1 MPPVAGWAGF
11 YRDAR
16 GNRLAQFDSTPDG
29 SGHILRL
36 RGPREVVDQVL
47 RVAPEYVGCA
57 VPPGD
62 PSNWTHCLRSPMP
75 MRPEVPTLLALLT
88 SVISLPQ
95 LPNVSAALALDW
107 YKLPQVGIDSYDWP
121 NTQIGDL
128 VSRGKYLYKHNAVK
142 QRVAGLDLAAR
153 LRATIDSHAGLQQS
167 STVLNVPGHDR
178 TRVSF
183 GSRLAATVARDQG
196 LRFVRVESRSEF
208 RAEAKSVSSA
218 ERVAMLRDQ
227 FILSQDL
234 REESVLIID
243 DVFKSGVSMTEV
255 ARAARAAGAADVQG
269 ICAVRT
275 MRAG

>member
-16 GNRLAQFDSTPDG
+16 GNRLAQFESTRDG
-29 SGHILRL
+29 SGHLLRL

-47 RVAPEYVGCA
+47 RVAPEYVECA
-57 VPPGD
+57 VPPSD
-62 PSNWTHCLRSPMP
+62 TSNWTHHLRSPLP
-75 MRPEVPTLLALLT
+75 MRREVRTLLTLLT

-95 LPNVSAALALDW
+95 LPNVSTSLALDW
-107 YKLPQVGIDSYDWP
+107 YKVPQVGIDSFEWP
-121 NTQIGDL
+121 NTEIGDL
-128 VSRGKYLYKHNAVK
+128 VSRGKYLYRHNPTK
-142 QRVAGLDLAAR
+142 QRIAGLDLAAR
-153 LRATIDSHAGLQQS
+153 LRAAIDAHAGLQQA

-196 LRFVRVESRSEF
+196 LHFVRVESRSEF

-218 ERVAMLRDQ
+218 QRAAMLRDQ
-227 FILSQDL
+227 FIVSQDL
-234 REESVLIID
+234 REESVLIVD
-243 DVFKSGVSMTEV
+243 DVFKSGASMTEV
-255 ARAARAAGAADVQG
+255 ARAACAADVQG